1 MAGTRKVTIE
11 VELPEEMGEEVEVE
25 RLIELL
31 RRGVPLGVRRGELRR
46 ARLYARRARY

>member
-11 VELPEEMGEEVEVE
+11 VELPEEMGEEVE

-46 ARLYARRARY
+46 TRLYARRARY